1 MIFLHWF
8 DLLYF
13 PFIRFNFLLLRLF
26 VESLLFEKKKNDFTT
41 PTHHIFSWAQPPQSV
56 CAISYRF
63 LTLHSSLAVNVYLGS
78 SRRLVV
84 FMLQLVFHALL
95 ISRALCVYI
104 YIYIHTR
111 LRRRSLLIRQ
121 QQPRKRRSREDPT
134 FSRLFFFFLHAT
146 RFSNISLFLSLEDFS
161 PPHISISV
169 QFQKGAWL
177 IRRESWNREWWW
189 WVPLNLSSSSCSLSL
204 YIFLLFGMTKWE
216 EANQIN
222 WSNVSNGSPSVCV

>member
-1 MIFLHWF
+1 M
-8 DLLYF
+8 LYF

-104 YIYIHTR
+104 YIYIYTHDYDDARYWSGSSSLGKDEAEKTQ
-111 LRRRSLLIRQ
+111 LFQDSSFSFCMLLDSQTFLSFSPLKTSLLPIY
-121 QQPRKRRSREDPT
+121 
-134 FSRLFFFFLHAT
+134 LYL
-146 RFSNISLFLSLEDFS
+146 SNSK
-161 PPHISISV
+161 
-169 QFQKGAWL
+169 KGH
-177 IRRESWNREWWW
+177 
-189 WVPLNLSSSSCSLSL
+189 
-204 YIFLLFGMTKWE
+204 G
-216 EANQIN
+216 
-222 WSNVSNGSPSVCV
+222 